1 MFSHS
6 SKLIVMRHARFRK
19 IEINLFADKVFNV
32 FFFKL
37 HCIHIQYKHK

>member
-32 FFFKL
+32 FFFNYTAFIL
-37 HCIHIQYKHK
+37 HTHK